1 MQDISQDTLN
11 EAAKLAQSARITL
24 WEIDLTQSGGDRYF
38 FCNEANEKGEAVT
51 WQGRKYDVYP
61 VEGSG
66 FEMNGKGAA
75 ARPSLKV
82 SNLYGMVT
90 GMVEDLHSLVGAT
103 VIRRIVYARFLDAV
117 NFQSGN
123 QEADPEQESVSR
135 WVIEQCS
142 DLTAVSATFVLATP
156 TE

>member
-1 MQDISQDTLN
+1 MQEISQDTLN

-61 VEGSG
+61 VDGCG

-103 VIRRIVYARFLDAV
+103 VIRRIV
-117 NFQSGN
+117 
-123 QEADPEQESVSR
+123 
-135 WVIEQCS
+135 
-142 DLTAVSATFVLATP
+142 
-156 TE
+156 

>member
-51 WQGRKYDVYP
+51 WQGQKYDVYP

-82 SNLYGMVT
+82 PQGFRPCIRPLSFRST
-90 GMVEDLHSLVGAT
+90 PLHLSWISA
-103 VIRRIVYARFLDAV
+103 FL
-117 NFQSGN
+117 
-123 QEADPEQESVSR
+123 
-135 WVIEQCS
+135 
-142 DLTAVSATFVLATP
+142 
-156 TE
+156 

>member
-1 MQDISQDTLN
+1 MWNGSQDTLN

-61 VEGSG
+61 VDGCG

-90 GMVEDLHSLVGAT
+90 GMVEDLHSLVVQPG
-103 VIRRIVYARFLDAV
+103 
-117 NFQSGN
+117 
-123 QEADPEQESVSR
+123 
-135 WVIEQCS
+135 W
-142 DLTAVSATFVLATP
+142 TP
-156 TE
+156 LFIPVTQFYGGDFWF

>member
-1 MQDISQDTLN
+1 
-11 EAAKLAQSARITL
+11 
-24 WEIDLTQSGGDRYF
+24 
-38 FCNEANEKGEAVT
+38 
-51 WQGRKYDVYP
+51 
-61 VEGSG
+61 
-66 FEMNGKGAA
+66 MNGKGAA

-123 QEADPEQESVSR
+123 Q
-135 WVIEQCS
+135 
-142 DLTAVSATFVLATP
+142 
-156 TE
+156 

>member
-51 WQGRKYDVYP
+51 WQGQKYDVYP

-82 SNLYGMVT
+82 SPVTCRSYYG
-90 GMVEDLHSLVGAT
+90 L
-103 VIRRIVYARFLDAV
+103 R
-117 NFQSGN
+117 
-123 QEADPEQESVSR
+123 
-135 WVIEQCS
+135 
-142 DLTAVSATFVLATP
+142 
-156 TE
+156 

>member
-51 WQGRKYDVYP
+51 WQGQKYDVYP

-66 FEMNGKGAA
+66 QREYQARQGLLFLYPGGK
-75 ARPSLKV
+75 
-82 SNLYGMVT
+82 
-90 GMVEDLHSLVGAT
+90 
-103 VIRRIVYARFLDAV
+103 
-117 NFQSGN
+117 SG
-123 QEADPEQESVSR
+123 R
-135 WVIEQCS
+135 
-142 DLTAVSATFVLATP
+142 
-156 TE
+156 